1 MQLAGIQRRS
11 LVASVRA
18 HFLGKYMKIRNIIAL
33 ILLALM
39 IPSCRRS
46 QQQDQT
52 SSQGYSTTSYSVFDT
67 LSVLKILALSK
78 EDSLFIYPLDTSS
91 NSYSSDLFDQFRR
104 EIISPNMP
112 PFDIRTILSTHNG
125 SKISDYGSYVIL
137 YKEVDSTSDVK
148 RIGQDS
154 IEVSIGSLS
163 SFYPEVKIVDVNY
176 DGFKDIVVSF
186 VQNTCGN
193 NGCNDFWIYDSTQ
206 HKFIAD
212 TTLNNMF
219 HDSEIYISE
228 GEKEITSGGR
238 IGAIGYSGEV
248 YRWNGKTYELF
259 AEETIEYSDDGRSIV
274 SMRKEIINGT
284 WKVVRSDTT
293 LNR

>member
-1 MQLAGIQRRS
+1 MS
-11 LVASVRA
+11 
-18 HFLGKYMKIRNIIAL
+18 IRNIVL
-33 ILLALM
+33 IVLLIFSVL
-39 IPSCRRS
+39 SCHRS
-46 QQQDQT
+46 QQQNQT
-52 SSQGYSTTSYSVFDT
+52 SNQRDSEKSYSAFDT

-78 EDSLFIYPLDTSS
+78 EDSLLVHPPDTSS
-91 NSYSSDLFDQFRR
+91 NSVNGDFFDQFRR

-112 PFDIRTILSTHNG
+112 PFDIRSILSTYNG

-137 YKEVDSTSDVK
+137 YKEVDSTSNLK

-206 HKFIAD
+206 QKFIAD
-212 TTLNNMF
+212 TALNNMF

-259 AEETIEYSDDGRSIV
+259 AEETTEYSDDGRAIV

-284 WKVVRSDTT
+284 WNVVRSDTT